1 MSRKAAVK
9 SASILRLGALII
21 AVALIAGALAVLWP
35 GTGQRRLT
43 AYFTSTVGL
52 YPGADV
58 RILGIPVGRV
68 TSVTPVG
75 RSVRVELTYD
85 ARQRIPANAQAV
97 IVNQSLV
104 ADRYIQLTP
113 VFRGGPVLA
122 DRATLP
128 ISRTAVPVEVDQV
141 AGSLN
146 DLNKALGPSGAN
158 ANGSLSRLLQVGA
171 DTLDGQGA
179 DVRQTISDTS
189 RMLSTLSED
198 RGDVAA
204 TIENLRQITA
214 ALAANDRQ
222 IEQFTKNLASVSA
235 QLSGEREELSAAL
248 RALGPTLRN
257 VTRFVKGN
265 RTELAANVRQL
276 AQITS
281 VLVKEKGALAE
292 FLTSAPTG
300 LTNMGRAYDPISGSL
315 HTRPDL
321 RQFNDL
327 AQWICS
333 LAFSLG
339 TPAKQCE
346 SFLGPLNPAGKALTS
361 LSLDLSWI
369 TAITTHYDPVPV
381 PPDAYGPGDGPRA
394 GDHGSA
400 AGAPDQGGT
409 GQNGTGRDGRGGAG
423 RDGRGGAAQRSP
435 DGGASPQRPGS
446 SEESEG
452 SGGLSDLLLG
462 GVR

>member
-1 MSRKAAVK
+1 MTAVSRKVHVK
-9 SASILRLGALII
+9 PAIVLRLGALII
-21 AVALIAGALAVLWP
+21 AVALVAGAVAVLWP
-35 GTGQRRLT
+35 GAEQRRLT

-58 RILGIPVGRV
+58 RILGIQVGRV

-75 RSVRVELTYD
+75 RSVRVEMDYD
-85 ARQRIPANAQAV
+85 ARQKVPANVEAV

-104 ADRYIQLTP
+104 ADRYVQLTP
-113 VFRGGPVLA
+113 VYRGGPVLA
-122 DRATLP
+122 HQASLP
-128 ISRTAVPVEVDQV
+128 LTRTRVPVEVDQV
-141 AGSLN
+141 SGSLN
-146 DLNKALGPSGAN
+146 DLSKALGPEGAN

-171 DTLDGQGA
+171 NTLDGQGT
-179 DVRQTISDTS
+179 DIRQTIRDTS

-198 RGDVAA
+198 RGDVAE
-204 TIENLRQITA
+204 TVENLRVLTGAMA
-214 ALAANDRQ
+214 ASDRQ
-222 IEQFTKNLASVSA
+222 IKQFTQDLSGVSA

-292 FLTSAPTG
+292 FLTTAPTG
-300 LTNMGRAYDPISGSL
+300 LSNLAKAYDPISGTL
-315 HTRPDL
+315 GTRADL
-321 RQFNDL
+321 RQFHDI

-346 SFLGPLNPAGKALTS
+346 SLLGPLNPAGKALTS

-369 TAITTHYDPVPV
+369 TAITTHYDPVPA
-381 PPDAYGPGDGPRA
+381 PPDAYGPGDPRR
-394 GDHGSA
+394 S
-400 AGAPDQGGT
+400 GG
-409 GQNGTGRDGRGGAG
+409 QGAG
-423 RDGRGGAAQRSP
+423 TTAADRGRATSQ
-435 DGGASPQRPGS
+435 
-446 SEESEG
+446 
-452 SGGLSDLLLG
+452 GLSALLPG
-462 GVR
+462 GRP